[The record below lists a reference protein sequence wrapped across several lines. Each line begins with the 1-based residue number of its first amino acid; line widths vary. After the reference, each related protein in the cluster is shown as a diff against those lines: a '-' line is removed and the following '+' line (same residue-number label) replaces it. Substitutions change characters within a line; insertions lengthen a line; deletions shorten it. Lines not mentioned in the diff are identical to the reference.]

1 MGAKRKLVDVEDHPD
16 LLSLVDDIRNV
27 DEELVIRQRG
37 EEIAVVI
44 PIREHAPKPAPR
56 GITDEDREA
65 LRSAFGSWKDV
76 DTDRLLADIYA
87 DRDMSVERGEIRE
100 VPDR

>member
-1 MGAKRKLVDVEDHPD
+1 MDAKRKLFDVEDHPG
-16 LLSLVDDIRNV
+16 LVSLVEDLRNADDEV
-27 DEELVIRQRG
+27 VIRQHG

-44 PIREHAPKPAPR
+44 PIRERRQKRVPR
-56 GITDEDREA
+56 VITDEDRA
-65 LRSAFGSWKDV
+65 AFRAAAGGRKDV
-76 DTDRLLADIYA
+76 DTDRLLQDIYA